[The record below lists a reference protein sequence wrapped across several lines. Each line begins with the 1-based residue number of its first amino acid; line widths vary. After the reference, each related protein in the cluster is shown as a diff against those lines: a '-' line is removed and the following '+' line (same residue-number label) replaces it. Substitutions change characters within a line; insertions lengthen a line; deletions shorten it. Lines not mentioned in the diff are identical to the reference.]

1 MSSTGIV
8 IHQCGWKLLVIKVTD
23 ERLFLKSTRHTNLTF
38 DLIPRSHNVQ
48 NCYFLKL
55 PQRLES
61 KSFKISSRFS
71 SECNQ
76 IISEVPY
83 SDITASSHKLWRKKK
98 SCTPDMGDISSS
110 GGWCPKRQTS
120 KNSYFMTILTLS
132 SIHKSIAANEWLQ
145 FDLGPPTK
153 ITGLVTKGQGDRRCF
168 VTSYSMSY
176 SNDSSVW
183 YFYKDVNH
191 YEPKIFGGNMD
202 KHTER
207 RHYLNMP
214 VTARYVRFHPVSWH
228 RKIGLRAGVIGCRYR
243 GACGPG
249 FLQVNTG
256 SSCSKRHLSFIL
268 LLIVV
273 SLIV

>member
-1 MSSTGIV
+1 
-8 IHQCGWKLLVIKVTD
+8 
-23 ERLFLKSTRHTNLTF
+23 
-38 DLIPRSHNVQ
+38 
-48 NCYFLKL
+48 
-55 PQRLES
+55 
-61 KSFKISSRFS
+61 
-71 SECNQ
+71 
-76 IISEVPY
+76 
-83 SDITASSHKLWRKKK
+83 
-98 SCTPDMGDISSS
+98 MGDISSS

-120 KNSYFMTILTLS
+120 KTTIFNTFNSFFNNVV
-132 SIHKSIAANEWLQ
+132 AANEWLQ

-183 YFYKDVNH
+183 YFYKDLNH

-256 SSCSKRHLSFIL
+256 SSCSE
-268 LLIVV
+268 
-273 SLIV
+273 

>member
-1 MSSTGIV
+1 
-8 IHQCGWKLLVIKVTD
+8 
-23 ERLFLKSTRHTNLTF
+23 
-38 DLIPRSHNVQ
+38 
-48 NCYFLKL
+48 
-55 PQRLES
+55 
-61 KSFKISSRFS
+61 
-71 SECNQ
+71 
-76 IISEVPY
+76 
-83 SDITASSHKLWRKKK
+83 
-98 SCTPDMGDISSS
+98 MGDISSS

-120 KNSYFMTILTLS
+120 KNSNFMTILTLS

-256 SSCSKRHLSFIL
+256 SSCSKTISFLLL
-268 LLIVV
+268 LLIVAV
-273 SLIV
+273 VLSFDYHSCQQGLWKGDVGE